1 VAKGVAVVAEDGKK
15 PRKKKLLLFVLPA
28 MLMAGVGAKMTVFK
42 GETDTEEV
50 EHAEPLEG
58 EIVDVGSLTV
68 NLADEGRRY
77 ARVGIALVLSETAD
91 AEEVANRIPLLKD
104 AASTKI
110 ASHSSLQLRTPEGK
124 ELLRGELTEAAREVW
139 EGDEVLRVALTE
151 ILVQ

>member
-1 VAKGVAVVAEDGKK
+1 VAKEVAAVAEGGKK
-15 PRKKKLLLFVLPA
+15 SRKKKLLLFVLPA
-28 MLMAGVGAKMTVFK
+28 MLVAGVGAKMTLLK
-42 GETDTEEV
+42 GETGAEEV

-91 AEEVANRIPLLKD
+91 AEEVINKVPLLKD

-110 ASHSSLQLRTPEGK
+110 ASHSSMQLRTPQGK
-124 ELLRGELTEAAREVW
+124 ELLRQELIEAAREVW

-151 ILVQ
+151 VLVQ